1 MLQAAPVR
9 RAIEHRATGST
20 VLGIAYKRLRYVRLP
35 IPPVVEQEEIV
46 RRVDRLFALS
56 DTIERRVEAA
66 TSRADKLPQA
76 ILSKA
81 FSGELVPTE
90 ADLARA
96 EGRTYETA
104 AELLAR
110 VTAEAPKPSATNRGR
125 RMA

>member
-1 MLQAAPVR
+1 
-9 RAIEHRATGST
+9 
-20 VLGIAYKRLRYVRLP
+20 
-35 IPPVVEQEEIV
+35 VEQAEIV
-46 RRVDRLFALS
+46 RHIENLFALA
-56 DTIERRVEAA
+56 DTIERRVRAA

-110 VTAEAPKPSATNRGR
+110 IAKERESGEEAGGARAAGKNGR
-125 RMA
+125 SSKRRAG